1 MKKLLLIIF
10 LSTPLFA
17 EVKMTPLKEYLKTP
31 ISDPNSLLYVI
42 SRCSAI
48 NFNLAGI
55 SDNTADISDNTK
67 ELQDEGLLRGE
78 KLSQMARTL
87 RKIIRK
93 ELPSADNKIANNKRI
108 NENAINLIFNEYEKI
123 MNENYAK
130 TGMYLTDM
138 MIDDLSTCSVLYEQS
153 IDE

>member
-17 EVKMTPLKEYLKTP
+17 EVKMTPLNEYLE
-31 ISDPNSLLYVI
+31 IENQADPKVLLYVI

-48 NFNLAGI
+48 NFNLA
-55 SDNTADISDNTK
+55 DISDDVK
-67 ELQDEGLLRGE
+67 ELQDRGLLRGE
-78 KLSQMARTL
+78 KLSQMAETL

-93 ELPSADNKIANNKRI
+93 ELPSADNKIADNKRI
-108 NENAINLIFNEYEKI
+108 NENAINLIFNEYVKI

-130 TGMYLTDM
+130 TGIYFTDWM
-138 MIDDLSTCSVLYEQS
+138 RDDLSTCSVLYEQS